1 MAMKEETEDRV
12 HTKRLLNEK
21 SFEVLKNALSRKS
34 DFKKDGVIDFLK
46 NCELFLNAPFS
57 RTDVA
62 FYNLHE
68 SIHNNKPWSWGE
80 FNEYLNW
87 STGVHKNRSQLY
99 TIASENPLNE
109 KLFEEL
115 KNELSKNEVFKEY
128 KEVFFEE
135 WAFPLGITPI
145 QAELMLCHPLHQ
157 SIHEKNPMNLEE
169 FNKILGD
176 EQETAK
182 VITYAPA
189 LVLKKGTLFTDPSDL
204 ASGRHQRTIDLLNRA
219 LYKDGFI
226 KYSEEKFIT
235 SSYGRCV
242 SFSEKPYIRK
252 NIRGDDKYFS
262 IEYVSCTEETRL
274 MPSYDFKMPYF
285 KRFLSE
291 FKGDILAL
299 GRQGIEEFH
308 DKDTTYAVD
317 LEYSPDFFANA
328 FDKGTTQY
336 FLNHTSGANKFFKF
350 IFFERL
356 GLRELIEGSVSTPRN
371 EKQDV
376 KEILVDYADCLQNDG
391 YIVVIGGMHELLLED
406 KIKLPQSLKE
416 ITGLRGKRAEI
427 TEIKTFSPPFD
438 IEEIKNE
445 TNSLDNRWDEVFP
458 ERSAKELN
466 ASDFII
472 FMNIKSFL

>member
-1 MAMKEETEDRV
+1 MNIKFLYLPAFIFLFSNDSMAMKEETEDRV

-62 FYNLHE
+62 FYSLHE

-182 VITYAPA
+182 VISHSR
-189 LVLKKGTLFTDPSDL
+189 LRDKMREKLDL
-204 ASGRHQRTIDLLNRA
+204 
-219 LYKDGFI
+219 
-226 KYSEEKFIT
+226 
-235 SSYGRCV
+235 
-242 SFSEKPYIRK
+242 
-252 NIRGDDKYFS
+252 
-262 IEYVSCTEETRL
+262 
-274 MPSYDFKMPYF
+274 
-285 KRFLSE
+285 
-291 FKGDILAL
+291 
-299 GRQGIEEFH
+299 
-308 DKDTTYAVD
+308 
-317 LEYSPDFFANA
+317 
-328 FDKGTTQY
+328 
-336 FLNHTSGANKFFKF
+336 
-350 IFFERL
+350 
-356 GLRELIEGSVSTPRN
+356 
-371 EKQDV
+371 
-376 KEILVDYADCLQNDG
+376 
-391 YIVVIGGMHELLLED
+391 
-406 KIKLPQSLKE
+406 
-416 ITGLRGKRAEI
+416 
-427 TEIKTFSPPFD
+427 
-438 IEEIKNE
+438 
-445 TNSLDNRWDEVFP
+445 
-458 ERSAKELN
+458 
-466 ASDFII
+466 
-472 FMNIKSFL
+472 